1 MKTNIIITSML
12 GVISFFLPIAIPS
25 LILMLFICTDTI
37 VKLFALKTIAVK
49 ENKRYLDVFQSKT
62 LRKKFILK
70 SLGYLTLIV
79 PIAVLDI
86 YLLTPFLHWVL
97 NYYWQIV
104 MSTQIDFIHAMFTNM
119 LLIIFCLMELSSIN
133 ENWDLLSGNNIF
145 ESVKKT
151 IINIRGGISH
161 VVDFIVET
169 KKIKD
174 D

>member
-1 MKTNIIITSML
+1 MKTIITTFIL
-12 GVISFFLPIAIPS
+12 GLVSFFTPVAIPS
-25 LILMLFICTDTI
+25 LILMLFICMDTV
-37 VKLFALKTIAVK
+37 VKLFALKTIAIK
-49 ENKRYLDVFQSKT
+49 ENKRYLDVFHSKI

-70 SLGYLTLIV
+70 SFGYLTLVV

-97 NYYWQIV
+97 NYYWQITV
-104 MSTQIDFIHAMFTNM
+104 SIQIDFIHAMFTNI
-119 LLIIFCLMELSSIN
+119 LLTIFCLMELSSIN

-145 ESVKKT
+145 ESVRKT
-151 IINIRGGISH
+151 VINIRKGISNI
-161 VVDFIVET
+161 VDFIVET